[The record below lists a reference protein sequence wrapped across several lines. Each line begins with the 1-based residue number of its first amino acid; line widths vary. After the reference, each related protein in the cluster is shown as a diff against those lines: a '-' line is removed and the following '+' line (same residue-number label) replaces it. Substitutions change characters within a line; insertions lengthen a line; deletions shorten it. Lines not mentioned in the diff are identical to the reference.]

1 MTPEG
6 SKEVEVDPE
15 ARSLAAVLLRRLI
28 SGQITNDQFE
38 DDFPIS
44 SDPALDAIRDTAW
57 FYYSD
62 TKEYHLKGP
71 ERHHPDEKR
80 AIIRWILFLDSNCI
94 YQWPAIR
101 LPGNDPGRFTYS
113 NFSRFLRRLLGMPD
127 PTNKVRDFDASGH
140 YPVWPFISKKDYLF
154 ALRNPKRLSGK
165 SV

>member
-6 SKEVEVDPE
+6 SEEVEVDPE
-15 ARSLAAVLLRRLI
+15 ARSLAAVLLRSLI

-57 FYYSD
+57 LYYSD

-71 ERHHPDEKR
+71 ERLHPDEKR
-80 AIIRWILFLDSNCI
+80 AIIRWNLFL
-94 YQWPAIR
+94 
-101 LPGNDPGRFTYS
+101 GRVTYS
-113 NFSRFLRRLLGMPD
+113 KFSRFLRHLFGMAD
-127 PTNKVRDFDASGH
+127 PTKKVEDFDASGH